1 MPRRKGAHT
10 GGHEKQSRTLALR
23 APWIQHAWLEQVQT
37 QHEMAARQPEIPRLT
52 SRWPH
57 APCRGAAECKSVVAN
72 VLPHLENQLA
82 PEMPRLAQAVRVGGL
97 RQLVELDL
105 GRLDGAGDI
114 QFGDALH
121 GLARAR
127 HWRPQP
133 GHVATLRLW
142 RLGARRNEGGAA
154 AGLEHGIGF
163 LRDLA
168 ADRFEY
174 GVAALHDFGEILR
187 GV

>member
-57 APCRGAAECKSVVAN
+57 APCRGAAECKRVVAN

-105 GRLDGAGDI
+105 GWLDGAGDI
-114 QFGDALH
+114 QFGNALH
-121 GLARAR
+121 RLARAR
-127 HWRPQP
+127 HRRPKS
-133 GHVATLRLW
+133 GDVAAIGLW
-142 RLGARRNEGGAA
+142 CLGARGDKGGAA
-154 AGLEHGIGF
+154 ARLEH
-163 LRDLA
+163 
-168 ADRFEY
+168 
-174 GVAALHDFGEILR
+174 
-187 GV
+187 